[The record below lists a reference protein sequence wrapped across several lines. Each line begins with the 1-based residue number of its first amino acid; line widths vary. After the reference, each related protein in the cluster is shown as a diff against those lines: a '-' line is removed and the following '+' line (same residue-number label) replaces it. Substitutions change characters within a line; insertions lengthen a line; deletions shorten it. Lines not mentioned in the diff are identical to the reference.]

1 MWTPFLLLALTAT
14 PGDQQQQRSVGGPAC
29 TACQEDILESL
40 TKIEIVIEQEVVR
53 ARDRNMGNYDRNQLL
68 KSEAKEVAEEFRASI
83 EKLENITNH
92 LVQELDIVRSRQAAS
107 AAVQASQV
115 IMMVTYFLTIICTWG
130 LSRCQKVSE
139 KAKRKEFE
147 RLEMQLRSSK
157 ARRRAAA
164 AKEKS
169 AQAQSLE

>member
-1 MWTPFLLLALTAT
+1 MWTLPLLLITFAAT
-14 PGDQQQQRSVGGPAC
+14 PGAQQQQLV
-29 TACQEDILESL
+29 
-40 TKIEIVIEQEVVR
+40 EVCEKNVDAGIRNVELREWLMR
-53 ARDRNMGNYDRNQLL
+53 ARDQ
-68 KSEAKEVAEEFRASI
+68 FRASI
-83 EKLENITNH
+83 EELENATNH

-115 IMMVTYFLTIICTWG
+115 IMMVTYLLTIICTWG

-157 ARRRAAA
+157 AKRRAAA

-169 AQAQSLE
+169 APAQSLE

>member
-1 MWTPFLLLALTAT
+1 MREVLELGVELDSVSVDIIEESSKAVSRNVELREWLA
-14 PGDQQQQRSVGGPAC
+14 R
-29 TACQEDILESL
+29 E
-40 TKIEIVIEQEVVR
+40 
-53 ARDRNMGNYDRNQLL
+53 RDL
-68 KSEAKEVAEEFRASI
+68 FRASI
-83 EKLENITNH
+83 EELENATNH

-115 IMMVTYFLTIICTWG
+115 IMMVTYLLTIICTWG
-130 LSRCQKVSE
+130 ISRCQKVSE

-157 ARRRAAA
+157 AKRRAAA

-169 AQAQSLE
+169 APAQSLE

>member
-29 TACQEDILESL
+29 TACQEDIREVLRGIDNMVDNEGRYAISRNSVNKAWLEL
-40 TKIEIVIEQEVVR
+40 TV
-53 ARDRNMGNYDRNQLL
+53 
-68 KSEAKEVAEEFRASI
+68 SEAQVEFRASI

-115 IMMVTYFLTIICTWG
+115 IMMVTYLLTIICTWG

-164 AKEKS
+164 AQEKS
-169 AQAQSLE
+169 AQAQSQE

>member
-1 MWTPFLLLALTAT
+1 MWTLPLLLITFAAT
-14 PGDQQQQRSVGGPAC
+14 PCAQQQQLV
-29 TACQEDILESL
+29 
-40 TKIEIVIEQEVVR
+40 EVCEKNVDAGIRNVELREWLMR
-53 ARDRNMGNYDRNQLL
+53 ARDQ
-68 KSEAKEVAEEFRASI
+68 FRASI
-83 EKLENITNH
+83 EELENATNH

-115 IMMVTYFLTIICTWG
+115 IMMVTYLLTIICTWG

-157 ARRRAAA
+157 AKRRAAA

-169 AQAQSLE
+169 APAQSLE

>member
-1 MWTPFLLLALTAT
+1 MWAPLLLITFAATASA
-14 PGDQQQQRSVGGPAC
+14 QRQELPAD
-29 TACQEDILESL
+29 CQTERKAAVRAGELHTYLE
-40 TKIEIVIEQEVVR
+40 EQEELMADVV
-53 ARDRNMGNYDRNQLL
+53 
-68 KSEAKEVAEEFRASI
+68 VEFKASI

-115 IMMVTYFLTIICTWG
+115 IMMVTYLLTIICTWG

-164 AKEKS
+164 AQEKS

>member
-1 MWTPFLLLALTAT
+1 MDCPVCA
-14 PGDQQQQRSVGGPAC
+14 VGQAPIQNQLREIRQLIHE
-29 TACQEDILESL
+29 TVDIDRTRGLEL
-40 TKIEIVIEQEVVR
+40 IEQV
-53 ARDRNMGNYDRNQLL
+53 
-68 KSEAKEVAEEFRASI
+68 
-83 EKLENITNH
+83 EKLENTTNH

-115 IMMVTYFLTIICTWG
+115 IMMVTYLLTIICTWG
-130 LSRCQKVSE
+130 LSRCKKVSE

-164 AKEKS
+164 AQEKS

>member
-1 MWTPFLLLALTAT
+1 MWTPLLLITLAAT
-14 PGDQQQQRSVGGPAC
+14 PGAQQQQRSVGGPAC
-29 TACQEDILESL
+29 SVCQEDIRQSL
-40 TKIEIVIEQEVVR
+40 TRIERDIEQEADK
-53 ARDRNMGNYDRNQLL
+53 ARDRNIENFDREELVV
-68 KSEAKEVAEEFRASI
+68 SEVKVEFRASI

-157 ARRRAAA
+157 AKRRAAA

>member
-1 MWTPFLLLALTAT
+1 MNMWSPLLLIALCVTPTAPDPIFAALTV
-14 PGDQQQQRSVGGPAC
+14 DQK
-29 TACQEDILESL
+29 LEAL
-40 TKIEIVIEQEVVR
+40 ELYLEHEAALMADVV
-53 ARDRNMGNYDRNQLL
+53 
-68 KSEAKEVAEEFRASI
+68 VEFRASI

-115 IMMVTYFLTIICTWG
+115 IMMVTYLLTIICTWG

>member
-1 MWTPFLLLALTAT
+1 MNMWSPLLLIALCVTPTAPDPSFAALTV
-14 PGDQQQQRSVGGPAC
+14 DQR
-29 TACQEDILESL
+29 LEAL
-40 TKIEIVIEQEVVR
+40 ELYLEHEVELMADV
-53 ARDRNMGNYDRNQLL
+53 
-68 KSEAKEVAEEFRASI
+68 VVEFRASI
-83 EKLENITNH
+83 EKLENATNH

>member
-1 MWTPFLLLALTAT
+1 MNMWTPLLLIALCVLPTAPET
-14 PGDQQQQRSVGGPAC
+14 FNEATVDKKLSTIWLKLVALDGRVEPL
-29 TACQEDILESL
+29 LEE
-40 TKIEIVIEQEVVR
+40 TTEVV
-53 ARDRNMGNYDRNQLL
+53 YDKVVEL
-68 KSEAKEVAEEFRASI
+68 KEQV
-83 EKLENITNH
+83 EKLQNITNH

-115 IMMVTYFLTIICTWG
+115 IMMVTYFLTLICTRG
-130 LSRCQKVSE
+130 ISRCQKVSE

-164 AKEKS
+164 AQEKS

>member
-1 MWTPFLLLALTAT
+1 MNMWTPLLLITLAAR
-14 PGDQQQQRSVGGPAC
+14 PCAQQGACSVCQQ
-29 TACQEDILESL
+29 DIRESL
-40 TKIEIVIEQEVVR
+40 NLIQRDIDQEGDS
-53 ARDRNMGNYDRNQLL
+53 AASRNVENREWLEL
-68 KSEAKEVAEEFRASI
+68 AESEAKVEFRASI
-83 EKLENITNH
+83 EKLENATNH

-157 ARRRAAA
+157 AKRRAAA

-169 AQAQSLE
+169 APAQSLE

>member
-1 MWTPFLLLALTAT
+1 MNMWTPLLLIALCITPYAPQSTRTPPVEGLTVDQQLHIISEWLELTA
-14 PGDQQQQRSVGGPAC
+14 R
-29 TACQEDILESL
+29 
-40 TKIEIVIEQEVVR
+40 
-53 ARDRNMGNYDRNQLL
+53 
-68 KSEAKEVAEEFRASI
+68 EAKAEFRASI
-83 EKLENITNH
+83 EKLENATNH

-115 IMMVTYFLTIICTWG
+115 IMMVTYLLTIICTWG

-164 AKEKS
+164 AQEKS